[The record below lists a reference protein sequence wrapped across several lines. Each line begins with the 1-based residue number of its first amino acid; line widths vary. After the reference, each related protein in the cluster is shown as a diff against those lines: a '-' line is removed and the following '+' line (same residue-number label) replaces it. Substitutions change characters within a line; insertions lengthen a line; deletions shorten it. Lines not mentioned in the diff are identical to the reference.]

1 VNDVKSCATQ
11 DSLGGLASV
20 LDLAVVGHFAID
32 QVQRNGKA
40 LPPSLG
46 GTVTFSSLA
55 AARLGGKV
63 GIVSKV
69 GPDFRDDHLRVFARS
84 GIDVS
89 GVKKVKAPTTKY
101 RLQYTGEERN
111 LTLLS
116 RCDPIR
122 PDDVRQLRGNTKA
135 IHLGPIA
142 GEISLETV
150 KEVTGWGNIVL
161 LDLQGVIRR
170 FSKKGGVSIERS
182 PQLPEIVRSVTIVKS
197 ALSEGEAVLNV
208 LGFEKVAESFLDMG
222 CKIAI
227 VTLGAKGSY
236 ISTSDGEFLS
246 IPAIKPRKVMDFT
259 GAGDAYAGSFLV
271 EYLKTKDVRRSGIIA
286 SSAVSFKVEGHSI
299 SGFASRE
306 EIEERAREYL
316 EK

>member
-1 VNDVKSCATQ
+1 M
-11 DSLGGLASV
+11 
-20 LDLAVVGHFAID
+20 LDIAVVGHFAID
-32 QVQRNGKA
+32 QVDRDGNL

-55 AARLGGKV
+55 AARLGAKV

-69 GPDFRDDHLRVFARS
+69 GPDFRDDHLLVFARS
-84 GIDVS
+84 GIDIS
-89 GVKKVKAPTTKY
+89 GVKKVRAPTTKY
-101 RLQYTGEERN
+101 KLHYVGEERE

-122 PDDVRQLRGNTKA
+122 PVDVGQLRKNIKA

-142 GEISLETV
+142 GEIPLETI
-150 KEVTGWGNIVL
+150 KEVAGWENVVL
-161 LDLQGVIRR
+161 LDLQGVIRK
-170 FSKKGGVSIERS
+170 FSKKGRVSIERS
-182 PQLPEIVRSVTIVKS
+182 QQLPEIIDNVTIVKS
-197 ALSEGEAVLNV
+197 ALREGEMVTNAS
-208 LGFEKVAESFLDMG
+208 GCEGVAKSFLDMG

-227 VTLGAKGSY
+227 VTLGGEGSY
-236 ISTSDGEFLS
+236 VSTSHGESVS

-271 EYLKTKDVRRSGIIA
+271 EYMRTKDIRRSGIIA
-286 SSAVSFKVEGHSI
+286 SSAVSFKVEGHST

-306 EIEERAREYL
+306 EVEERAKKYL
-316 EK
+316 ND